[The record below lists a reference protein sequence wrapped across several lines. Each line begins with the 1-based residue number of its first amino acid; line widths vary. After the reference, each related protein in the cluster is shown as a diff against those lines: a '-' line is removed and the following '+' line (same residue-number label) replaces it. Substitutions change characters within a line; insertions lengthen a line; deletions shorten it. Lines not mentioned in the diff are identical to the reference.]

1 MLGVALLALKL
12 WGVDRYDTSLRWR
25 RLQNGQL
32 QSAMYPRD
40 AIVAEHARLLGYDVR
55 PQRVAAGDVVSVDL
69 YWMLNKSLPFMT
81 AVRLV
86 DDHGLEWSYK
96 EERMATRTNHNPPP
110 ASQDWPVGMY
120 ADVLHTIQVLPGTP
134 PGNYWLIAVPF
145 TLETLEPLPINAGQ
159 PAPGGYPGM
168 ILGRLE
174 VVRPSRLTEAAPL
187 DLPPTEMSL
196 GADLAVVGYSQDQE
210 EAEPGQTM
218 LLVIG
223 WQARRP
229 PQADYTLR
237 LELVAADGR
246 TVMQQSLAPGGEHY
260 PTSRWMGGET
270 IRSQILAHIPGR
282 TGSGQHYWRV
292 TLLDDAGVQT
302 GQAVVGELR
311 IAAPQR
317 VYVPLP
323 VSHQV
328 NTRVGDEFMLIG
340 FDAPL
345 VPVTPGQAVPVIL
358 VWQATGETDQNYK
371 VFVHLLDAGGRPVAQ
386 SDAVPANW
394 TRPTSGWQVGEFVL
408 DRHTLDLKD
417 NLRPGEYRLVAG
429 MYETESGQR
438 LPVAPGGDV
447 VELGKILVSA
457 PAK

>member
-1 MLGVALLALKL
+1 
-12 WGVDRYDTSLRWR
+12 
-25 RLQNGQL
+25 
-32 QSAMYPRD
+32 
-40 AIVAEHARLLGYDVR
+40 
-55 PQRVAAGDVVSVDL
+55 
-69 YWMLNKSLPFMT
+69 
-81 AVRLV
+81 
-86 DDHGLEWSYK
+86 
-96 EERMATRTNHNPPP
+96 
-110 ASQDWPVGMY
+110 
-120 ADVLHTIQVLPGTP
+120 
-134 PGNYWLIAVPF
+134 
-145 TLETLEPLPINAGQ
+145 
-159 PAPGGYPGM
+159 
-168 ILGRLE
+168 
-174 VVRPSRLTEAAPL
+174 
-187 DLPPTEMSL
+187 
-196 GADLAVVGYSQDQE
+196 
-210 EAEPGQTM
+210 
-218 LLVIG
+218 
-223 WQARRP
+223 
-229 PQADYTLR
+229 
-237 LELVAADGR
+237 
-246 TVMQQSLAPGGEHY
+246 
-260 PTSRWMGGET
+260 
-270 IRSQILAHIPGR
+270 
-282 TGSGQHYWRV
+282 
-292 TLLDDAGVQT
+292 
-302 GQAVVGELR
+302 
-311 IAAPQR
+311 
-317 VYVPLP
+317 